1 MAETRATEPR
11 PGDLE
16 WLTGGVTAVPGIL
29 AGGIAAGIKSSGKK
43 DLALIYSSSP
53 ARAAAVFTTNQV
65 KGAPVLVSMEHVK
78 SGVAQAIVASSGCS
92 NVCTGEQGI
101 RDAREMTKVVGDLLR
116 IPAKQVLV
124 AATGVIGQPLPM
136 DRIRT
141 ALPKLVKALSPQ
153 GGHAAAE
160 AIMTTDTRPK
170 EAAVKVEV
178 NGRPITIGGIAKGVG
193 MIEPHLATMF
203 CFLTTDAAVAPAALR
218 LALKRSVDDSFNR
231 ITVDS
236 DQSTSDTVAIL
247 ANGLAETAP
256 LDAGSRGFRQFTR
269 ALGAVTTR
277 LARMLVE
284 DGEGATRLV
293 TVAVRGARTRRDAV
307 VVARSVA
314 NSPLVK
320 TAINGQDPNWGRIM
334 MAIGKCPAKVEPDR
348 VAVAFEDELLVE
360 RGMLREG
367 AKHERIRETM
377 TRPAYT
383 ITIDLGL
390 GRGEAHVWTCD
401 LSEEYVRINAK
412 YTT

>member
-1 MAETRATEPR
+1 MPRATESRPR
-11 PGDLE
+11 DLE
-16 WLTGGVTAVPGIL
+16 WLSGGVTAVPGIL
-29 AGGIAAGIKSSGKK
+29 AGGVAAGIKPSGKK
-43 DLALIYSSSP
+43 DLALIYSSAP
-53 ARAAAVFTTNQV
+53 ARAAAVFTSNQV

-101 RDAREMTKVVGDLLR
+101 RDAREMTKVVGELLR

-136 DRIRT
+136 DRVRT

-153 GGHAAAE
+153 GGGAAAE

-170 EAAVKVEV
+170 AVAVKVDV
-178 NGRPITIGGIAKGVG
+178 NGRPVTIGGIAKGVG
-193 MIEPHLATMF
+193 MLEPHLATMF
-203 CFLTTDAAVAPAALR
+203 CFLTTDAAVAPMALR
-218 LALKRSVDDSFNR
+218 SALKRAVDDSFNR

-269 ALGAVTTR
+269 ALGAVTAR

-284 DGEGATRLV
+284 DGEGASKLV
-293 TVAVRGARTRRDAV
+293 TIAVRGARTRRDALLA
-307 VVARSVA
+307 ARSVA

-334 MAIGKCPAKVEPDR
+334 MAIGKSPAKVDADR
-348 VAVAFEDELLVE
+348 VAVLFEDELLVE
-360 RGMLREG
+360 YGMARDG
-367 AKHERIRETM
+367 AKLERIRETM
-377 TRPAYT
+377 SRRAYT

-390 GRGEAHVWTCD
+390 GRGEAHLWTSD

>member
-1 MAETRATEPR
+1 VAETRATGPR

-29 AGGIAAGIKSSGKK
+29 AGGIAAGIKPSGKK

-53 ARAAAVFTTNQV
+53 ARAAAVFATNQV

-136 DRIRT
+136 DRIRA

-218 LALKRSVDDSFNR
+218 SALKRSVDGSFNR

-334 MAIGKCPAKVEPDR
+334 MAIGKSPAKVEPDR
-348 VAVAFEDELLVE
+348 IAVAFEDELLVE
-360 RGMLREG
+360 RGVLREG

-390 GRGEAHVWTCD
+390 GRGEAHMWTCD

>member
-1 MAETRATEPR
+1 
-11 PGDLE
+11 LS
-16 WLTGGVTAVPGIL
+16 GGVTAVPGIL
-29 AGGIAAGIKSSGKK
+29 AGGVAAGIKPSGKK
-43 DLALIYSSSP
+43 DLALIYSSAP
-53 ARAAAVFTTNQV
+53 ARAAAVFTSNQV

-101 RDAREMTKVVGDLLR
+101 RDAREMTKVVGELLR

-136 DRIRT
+136 DRVRT

-153 GGHAAAE
+153 GGGAAAE

-170 EAAVKVEV
+170 AVAVKVDV
-178 NGRPITIGGIAKGVG
+178 NGRPVTIGGIAKGVG
-193 MIEPHLATMF
+193 MLEPHLATMF
-203 CFLTTDAAVAPAALR
+203 CFLTTDAAVAPMALR
-218 LALKRSVDDSFNR
+218 SALKRAVDDSFNR

-269 ALGAVTTR
+269 ALGAVTAR

-284 DGEGATRLV
+284 DGEGASKLV
-293 TVAVRGARTRRDAV
+293 TIAVRGARTRRDALLA
-307 VVARSVA
+307 ARSVA

-334 MAIGKCPAKVEPDR
+334 MAIGKSPAKVDADR
-348 VAVAFEDELLVE
+348 VAVLFEDELLVE
-360 RGMLREG
+360 YGMARDG
-367 AKHERIRETM
+367 AKLERIRETM
-377 TRPAYT
+377 SRRAYT

-390 GRGEAHVWTCD
+390 GRGEAHLWTSD

>member
-1 MAETRATEPR
+1 VPETRATEPR

-16 WLTGGVTAVPGIL
+16 WLTGGVTAVAGIL
-29 AGGIAAGIKSSGKK
+29 AGGVAAGIKPSGKK
-43 DLALIYSSSP
+43 DLALIYSSAP

-153 GGHAAAE
+153 GGGAAAE

-193 MIEPHLATMF
+193 MLEPHLATMF
-203 CFLTTDAAVAPAALR
+203 CFLTTDATVAPVALR
-218 LALKRSVDDSFNR
+218 SALKRTVDDSFNR

-256 LDAGSRGFRQFTR
+256 LEAGSRGFRQFTR
-269 ALGAVTTR
+269 ALGAVTGR

-284 DGEGATRLV
+284 DGEGATKLV
-293 TVAVRGARTRRDAV
+293 TIAVRGARTRRDAV
-307 VVARSVA
+307 LAARSVA

-334 MAIGKCPAKVEPDR
+334 MAIGKSAAKVEADR
-348 VAVAFEDELLVE
+348 VAVLFEDELLVE
-360 RGMLREG
+360 RGMPRDG
-367 AKHERIRETM
+367 AKVERIRETM
-377 TRPAYT
+377 TRRAYT

-390 GRGEAHVWTCD
+390 GRGEAHVWTSD